1 MLFYRHFKF
10 SNKST
15 MSNKITFLD
24 FMKTNL
30 IKRDVLEQMNKSKL
44 RRYCT
49 ISAILYLVT
58 LIFSFIISWTPLYSF
73 SNFLFALCGTFICY
87 YLLKEKVNLNNT
99 CPKCNDN
106 NFYPKIETKKTTVSI
121 STSKSIYERGANGKY
136 IGSYQEGTQID
147 GAKYTISESTSIK
160 ENTFYDW
167 QCNTCNYLKNYKES
181 FSHFIY
187 LICILL
193 GIYLIYGAVFGLY

>member
-1 MLFYRHFKF
+1 L
-10 SNKST
+10 NA
-15 MSNKITFLD
+15 FLGGSHCAGG
-24 FMKTNL
+24 
-30 IKRDVLEQMNKSKL
+30 RGSVLVVF
-44 RRYCT
+44 T
-49 ISAILYLVT
+49 
-58 LIFSFIISWTPLYSF
+58 
-73 SNFLFALCGTFICY
+73 
-87 YLLKEKVNLNNT
+87 
-99 CPKCNDN
+99 
-106 NFYPKIETKKTTVSI
+106 
-121 STSKSIYERGANGKY
+121 
-136 IGSYQEGTQID
+136 SYQEGTQID